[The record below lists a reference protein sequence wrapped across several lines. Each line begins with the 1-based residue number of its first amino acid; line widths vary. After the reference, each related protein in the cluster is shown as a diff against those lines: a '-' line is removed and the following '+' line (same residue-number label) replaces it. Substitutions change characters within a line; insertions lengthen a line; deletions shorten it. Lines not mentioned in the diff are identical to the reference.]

1 MFRPIF
7 MFMVF
12 VTLLG
17 FKFTQS
23 CLLLPH
29 FLFVKKVKFDFVVY
43 FIVLCIKIVEL

>member
-1 MFRPIF
+1 MFCPDF
-7 MFMVF
+7 HVYGL

-23 CLLLPH
+23 CLLIPY

-43 FIVLCIKIVEL
+43 LIVLCIKIVEL